1 MCSSRLLVTCWD
13 AFVSPIVYDTYTLEP
28 RENFFVQDEI
38 QEWGVGVERMPQQ
51 VLDNDTEGESR
62 WIVNMS

>member
-1 MCSSRLLVTCWD
+1 MCFSRFLVICWD
-13 AFVSPIVYDTYTLEP
+13 VFVFFIVYDIYILEF

-38 QEWGVGVERMPQQ
+38 QEWGVGVERMFQQ
-51 VLDNDTEGESR
+51 VLDNDIEGEFR